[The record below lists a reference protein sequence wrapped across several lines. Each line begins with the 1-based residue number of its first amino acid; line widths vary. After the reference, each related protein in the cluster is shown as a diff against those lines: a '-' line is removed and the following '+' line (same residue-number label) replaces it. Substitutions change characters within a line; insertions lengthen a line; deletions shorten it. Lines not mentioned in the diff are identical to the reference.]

1 MNQFNIS
8 LIIPTYNCLN
18 ELKVLLNSV
27 LNQSHKPNEIIIVDS
42 SNHDEIQDYLDLLQ
56 NDIPIFYIRSSKE
69 YPGEKRNEGAK
80 AASFNWLAFLDVGTV
95 PRPDWLERNI
105 YLAKKN
111 NTNVVFGCTKYRAIT
126 RTQKLLRAATFGRV
140 GHETS
145 PGTLVSLDI
154 FNQSGGFIEGIRAGD
169 DQEWRFQL
177 RDVCSKCV
185 MPADPSLD
193 YSLLPNTFFG
203 MQRKYFIYYL
213 HSARVRA
220 QKKIRD
226 IYLCAF
232 LLFSMLFLT
241 KWNYL
246 IGGWDNNPLFIPN
259 ITKIFALSLIVVL
272 FIYIII
278 RRAFEV
284 VGRFNLLNWFA
295 KVLLFTVVSLTV
307 YRWNTEVIDWVED
320 SIFFVPHITKIY
332 ILLLFI
338 FSFFYRGVYVPLKLG
353 INYKF
358 IFPGNWIAVGLIG
371 LSFDLLKTPGIMLG
385 IILAPF
391 QKQLTKL

>member
-8 LIIPTYNCLN
+8 LIIPTYNCQN

-27 LNQSHKPNEIIIVDS
+27 LNQSHQPNEIIIVDS
-42 SNHDEIQDYLDLLQ
+42 SSHHEIKDYLDSFQ
-56 NDIPIFYIRSSKE
+56 NNIPIFYIRSSKK

-80 AASFNWLAFLDVGTV
+80 AASYNWLAFLDVGTV
-95 PRPDWLERNI
+95 PRSDWLERNI

-111 NTNVVFGCTKYRAIT
+111 KTNVVFGCTKYRAIT

-169 DQEWRFQL
+169 DQEWRLQL
-177 RDVCSKCV
+177 RDISSKCV
-185 MPADPSLD
+185 IPVDPSLD
-193 YSLLPNTFFG
+193 YLLLPNTFFG
-203 MQRKYFIYYL
+203 MQKKYFIYYL
-213 HSARVRA
+213 FSAKVRA

-232 LLFSMLFLT
+232 LVFSMLLLT

-246 IGGWDNNPLFIPN
+246 IGGWDSNILFIPN
-259 ITKIFALSLIVVL
+259 ITKIFASSLIVVL
-272 FIYIII
+272 FVYIII
-278 RRAFEV
+278 SRAFEV
-284 VGRFNLLNWFA
+284 EGRFNLLNWFA

-307 YRWNTEVIDWVED
+307 YKWNTNVIDWVED
-320 SIFFVPHITKIY
+320 SIFFVPHITKKY

-338 FSFFYRGVYVPLKLG
+338 ISFFYRGVYIPLKLG
-353 INYKF
+353 IGYKF
-358 IFPGNWIAVGLIG
+358 IFPGNWIVIGLIG

-391 QKQLTKL
+391 QKKLSKL

>member
-1 MNQFNIS
+1 MRPSIS
-8 LIIPTYNCLN
+8 IIVPTYNCSDN
-18 ELKVLLNSV
+18 LKKLL
-27 LNQSHKPNEIIIVDS
+27 QSIFAQSLQPDEIIIVDS
-42 SNHDEIQDYLDLLQ
+42 SIDRSIEDSITSITSEIPLIYK
-56 NDIPIFYIRSSKE
+56 RSVKK

-111 NTNVVFGCTKYRAIT
+111 KTNVVFGCTKYRAIT

-169 DQEWRFQL
+169 DQEWRLQL

-193 YSLLPNTFFG
+193 YFSLPNTFFG

-226 IYLCAF
+226 IEQNLIQIQKDRK
-232 LLFSMLFLT
+232 SKPEVDKFLT
-241 KWNYL
+241 
-246 IGGWDNNPLFIPN
+246 
-259 ITKIFALSLIVVL
+259 SLG
-272 FIYIII
+272 Y
-278 RRAFEV
+278 
-284 VGRFNLLNWFA
+284 
-295 KVLLFTVVSLTV
+295 
-307 YRWNTEVIDWVED
+307 
-320 SIFFVPHITKIY
+320 
-332 ILLLFI
+332 
-338 FSFFYRGVYVPLKLG
+338 
-353 INYKF
+353 
-358 IFPGNWIAVGLIG
+358 
-371 LSFDLLKTPGIMLG
+371 
-385 IILAPF
+385 
-391 QKQLTKL
+391 